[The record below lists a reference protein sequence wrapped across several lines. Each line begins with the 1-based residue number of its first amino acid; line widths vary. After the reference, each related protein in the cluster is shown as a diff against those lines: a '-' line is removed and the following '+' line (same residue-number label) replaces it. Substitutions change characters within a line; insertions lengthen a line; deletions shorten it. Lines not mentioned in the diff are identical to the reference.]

1 MLLPNMSPEQRKL
14 AKEKA
19 QLVWAARFKE
29 FEEKAMPRFLT
40 FFKNIP
46 ERYKKSWLDC
56 FEGKA
61 NKRKA
66 IAAKCYECAGYEDT
80 ANNVGKCTARQ
91 CPLWQYRPK
100 QKD

>member
-1 MLLPNMSPEQRKL
+1 MKVTEMTSEDRKR
-14 AKEKA
+14 ANENA
-19 QLVWAARFKE
+19 QKVWAARFKE
-29 FEEKAMPRFLT
+29 FEEKNIARFVT
-40 FFKNIP
+40 FFKNVP

-91 CPLWQYRPK
+91 CPLWQYRPLQPK
-100 QKD
+100 